1 MRSTV
6 RGVAVTVSSI
16 PAATP
21 RPARRSKPP
30 RLTEAMGQNVAEQSA
45 EPQKSAGIG
54 RSQPLRL
61 AVTIAMVGLWVAD
74 LLVDHSHVEKVLGF
88 VLIAVLAQVTITD
101 IEERR
106 IRNTLMIPASAAAL
120 LIGLVMHISGV
131 PAQILAGLATG
142 LFLFIFALISRGGLG
157 MGDVKLGFVLG
168 MFLSRSVIV
177 ALVVGLLASAIFS
190 VGVLI
195 RYGPTAGRKIMIP
208 MGPFLALGGV
218 VAVLVGP
225 RLL

>member
-1 MRSTV
+1 
-6 RGVAVTVSSI
+6 
-16 PAATP
+16 
-21 RPARRSKPP
+21 
-30 RLTEAMGQNVAEQSA
+30 MGQSVAEQTS
-45 EPQKSAGIG
+45 ESKKPAGIG

-61 AVTIAMVGLWVAD
+61 AVTVAMVGLWVAD
-74 LLVDHSHVEKVLGF
+74 LLVDHSHVQKVLGF
-88 VLIAVLAQVTITD
+88 VLIAVLARVTITD

-106 IRNTLMIPASAAAL
+106 IKNTLMIPAFAAAL
-120 LIGLVMHISGV
+120 VIGLVMHISGV

-142 LFLFIFALISRGGLG
+142 LFLFIFALVSRGGLG

-168 MFLSRSVIV
+168 LFLSKSVIV
-177 ALVVGLLASAIFS
+177 ALVVGLIASAIFS

-195 RYGPTAGRKIMIP
+195 RRGATEGRKTMIP

-225 RLL
+225 RFL